1 MTIVRNAEIDSVS
14 TSEGIKIN
22 LKDGREVNADHVVVA
37 VGLDIDTDLAEKS
50 GLEYDTK
57 RGGLIVNSEL
67 ESRRDIYVAGDA
79 ANFYDQRLGRRRV
92 EHYDNVS

>member
-1 MTIVRNAEIDSVS
+1 VTKDEKIS
-14 TSEGIKIN
+14 IK
-22 LKDGREVNADHVVVA
+22 LDDGREIPADHVVVA
-37 VGLDIDTDLAEKS
+37 VGIDIDHQIAQKS
-50 GLEYDTK
+50 GLEFDSR

-92 EHYDNVS
+92 EHYDHVRKI